1 MNFIVCDGDWSA
13 GASGELLCTGTL
25 VSITGEEIRDEFNPG
40 LTDEEAQQLLDATMG
55 LFAAVFCFLVLKKV
69 L

>member
-25 VSITGEEIRDEFNPG
+25 VSITGEEVRAELSPG
-40 LTDEEAQQLLDATMG
+40 LTDEDAIGLTDATMG
-55 LFAAVFCFLVLKKV
+55 LFAVVFGFLVLKKV